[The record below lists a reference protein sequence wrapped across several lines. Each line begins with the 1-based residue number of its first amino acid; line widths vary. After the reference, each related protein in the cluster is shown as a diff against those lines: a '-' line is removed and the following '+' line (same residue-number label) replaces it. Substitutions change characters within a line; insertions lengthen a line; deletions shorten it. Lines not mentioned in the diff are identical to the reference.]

1 MASIHYRPG
10 SKFFWAA
17 FTDARGVRR
26 FRSTR
31 ETGRPAALKIAS
43 SWEELARKAKTREQF
58 NRVSNELH
66 QQLFGETPASC
77 SLRDYSARWL
87 AACERENAS
96 ATHAN
101 YKSAVKKFLAFMDS
115 RGKADADLREI
126 SLEHLVTFRDEL
138 SGRVSGRRTNNI
150 LKIVGVM
157 LRRAWRENLMP
168 EDIPSKVRLVRQE
181 RAIRRDLTS
190 DEIRAVLENA
200 SEEWKGLVACGL
212 YTGLRLGDV
221 ARLRWNNVDL
231 VRGEIRVV
239 AGKTETPLVL
249 PIAEPLRRFFEGL
262 SSSDNPRAYL
272 FPRAAGVVE
281 KNKGRVAVLS
291 AEFHE
296 LLAAATII
304 GPRSEDHKAHK
315 AGRTGRRE
323 RNPVS
328 YHSLRH
334 SFVSLLKN
342 AGAPQL
348 VAEAL
353 AGHSSAAISRM
364 YSHAGDENARR
375 AVGALPDV
383 LAPASKPK

>member
-1 MASIHYRPG
+1 MPSIHRRPG
-10 SKFFWAA
+10 SKFFSAA
-17 FTDARGVRR
+17 FTDAKGIRR

-31 ETGRPAALKIAS
+31 ETGRPAAQKIAA
-43 SWEELARKAKTREQF
+43 SWEEMARKTKTREQF
-58 NRVSNELH
+58 NRVANELH
-66 QQLFGETPASC
+66 QQLFGETSAAC
-77 SLRDYSARWL
+77 SLRDYSIRWL
-87 AACERENAS
+87 ASCERENAL
-96 ATHAN
+96 ATYSN
-101 YKSAVKKFLAFMDS
+101 YKSAVKKFLAFMDA
-115 RGKADADLREI
+115 RGKAGADLREI
-126 SLEHLVTFRDEL
+126 SLSHLVAFRDEL
-138 SGRVSGRRTNNI
+138 AGRLSGRRTNNV

-168 EDIPSKVRLVRQE
+168 EDILSKVRSVRQE
-181 RAIRRDLTS
+181 RAIRRDLSS

-200 SEEWKGLVACGL
+200 SDEWKGLVACGL
-212 YTGLRLGDV
+212 YSGLRLGDIV
-221 ARLRWNNVDL
+221 RLRWANVDL

-239 AGKTETPLVL
+239 AGKTDAPLVL
-249 PIAEPLRRFFEGL
+249 PVAEPLRRFFEAL
-262 SSSDNPRAYL
+262 PSSDDPQAHI

-291 AEFHE
+291 GEFHE
-296 LLAAATII
+296 MLATAGIVD
-304 GPRSEDHKAHK
+304 PRVEDHKAHK
-315 AGRTGRRE
+315 KGRTGRRE

-328 YHSLRH
+328 FHSLRH

-383 LAPASKPK
+383 LAPRAKLK